1 MTVKTIATPSG
12 ADSFASWIDGSW
24 RESDTRY
31 PATNPAEGRP
41 FTDLAAASTDDVDA
55 AVASAGAAFRKTRGA
70 RPATRAEWCRSA
82 ARALLASHEEL
93 AEVLSTE
100 HGKPVAEARGEILFA
115 VRGLEMAAE
124 SVLAL
129 GGETPHVQDANKRA
143 IVRREGLGVWAVITP
158 WNFPVNIPVE
168 YIGPALASGN
178 AVVWKPAPTTAVV
191 AAKFREILLAADFPQ
206 ELLQL
211 VITNEVAVASHLVTH
226 PGIAAVGFT
235 GGSGTGQAIA
245 KAAWDK
251 KLLLELGGN
260 SPVVVLG
267 DADLDLAAAAIAN
280 AAFWNAG
287 QVCSAAGKVLV
298 AASCADE
305 LTRLLAT
312 RATDTVLGSP
322 LDPEVTMGPVH
333 LESSIARYDR
343 LIEDA
348 RERGA
353 DVVTGGERIADQDG
367 FFFPPTVLSSVG
379 RDAALF
385 TEETFGPVASLTVFD
400 DEDDM
405 VAAANAGDFGLVGSL
420 FTTDVSKAFQIGERI
435 DCGLVVVNDTSN
447 YWEYSLPFGGA
458 AGRRSGRGRLG
469 GRWVIDEF
477 SQVKTLVIDVR

>member
-1 MTVKTIATPSG
+1 MTFTVPSPAG
-12 ADSFASWIDGSW
+12 FFTSWIDGSW
-24 RESDTRY
+24 RESDTQY
-31 PATNPAEGRP
+31 PAINPATGRS
-41 FTDLAAASTDDVDA
+41 FATLAAASTSDVDA
-55 AVASAGAAFRKTRGA
+55 AVASAGAAFRRTRDT

-82 ARALLASHEEL
+82 AQVLLASHEEL

-100 HGKPVAEARGEILFA
+100 HGKPIAEARGEILFA

-129 GGETPHVQDANKRA
+129 GGETPQVQDANKRT

-168 YIGPALASGN
+168 YLGPALASGN

-226 PGIAAVGFT
+226 PGIVAVGFT
-235 GGSGTGQAIA
+235 GGSGTGQSIA
-245 KAAWDK
+245 KSAWDK

-260 SPVVVLG
+260 SPIVVLG
-267 DADLDLAAAAIAN
+267 DADLEVAAAAISN

-305 LTRLLAT
+305 LTRRLAK
-312 RATDTVLGSP
+312 RAADTVLGSP
-322 LDPEVTMGPVH
+322 LDPGVTMGPVH

-348 RERGA
+348 QEHGA
-353 DVVTGGERIADQDG
+353 DVVTGGERIQDRDG
-367 FFFPPTVLSSVG
+367 FFFPPTVVTSVG

-385 TEETFGPVASLTVFD
+385 TEETFGPVASLSVFD
-400 DEDDM
+400 DEEDM
-405 VAAANAGDFGLVGSL
+405 VAAANAGDYGLVGSL
-420 FTTDVSKAFQIGERI
+420 FTTDLSKGFQIGERI
-435 DCGLVVVNDTSN
+435 DCGLVVVNDSSN
-447 YWEYSLPFGGA
+447 YWEFSLPFGGA

-477 SQVKTLVIDVR
+477 SQVKTLAIDVR

>member
-1 MTVKTIATPSG
+1 MTLTSPSG

-24 RESDTRY
+24 SESDTQY
-31 PATNPAEGRP
+31 PAINPAEGRP
-41 FTDLAAASTDDVDA
+41 FTNLAAASIHDVDA
-55 AVASAGAAFRKTRGA
+55 AVASAGKAFQKTRTA

-82 ARALLASHEEL
+82 AQALLAKHEEL

-100 HGKPVAEARGEILFA
+100 HGKPIAEAQGEILFA

-124 SVLAL
+124 TVLAL

-168 YIGPALASGN
+168 YIGPALAAGN

-235 GGSGTGQAIA
+235 GGSGTGQSIA
-245 KAAWDK
+245 KSAWDK

-260 SPVVVLG
+260 SPIVVLG
-267 DADLDLAAAAIAN
+267 DADLDVASAAISN

-305 LTRLLAT
+305 LAPLLAQ

-348 RERGA
+348 QQHGA
-353 DVVTGGERIADQDG
+353 NVVAGGGRLQDQDG
-367 FFFPPTVLSSVG
+367 FFFPPTVLTSVG

-385 TEETFGPVASLTVFD
+385 GEETFGPVASLSVFD

-405 VAAANAGDFGLVGSL
+405 IAAANAGDYGLVGSL
-420 FTTDVSKAFQIGERI
+420 FTSDVSKAFKIGERI

-477 SQVKTLVIDVR
+477 SQVKTLAIDIR

>member
-1 MTVKTIATPSG
+1 MTIATPSG
-12 ADSFASWIDGSW
+12 ADFFASWIDGSW

-41 FTDLAAASTDDVDA
+41 FTDLAAASTQDVDA
-55 AVASAGAAFRKTRGA
+55 AVASAATAFRKTRDA
-70 RPATRAEWCRSA
+70 RPATRAAWCRSA
-82 ARALLASHEEL
+82 AKALLAAHEDL

-100 HGKPVAEARGEILFA
+100 HGKPLAEARGEILFA
-115 VRGLEMAAE
+115 VQGLEMAAE
-124 SVLAL
+124 TVLAM
-129 GGETPHVQDANKRA
+129 GGETPHVQDPNKRV
-143 IVRREGLGVWAVITP
+143 IVRREGLGVWAIITP

-168 YIGPALASGN
+168 YIGAALASGN

-211 VITNEVAVASHLVTH
+211 VITNEVEVATHLVTH

-245 KAAWDK
+245 KSAWDK

-260 SPVVVLG
+260 SPIVVLG
-267 DADLDLAAAAIAN
+267 DADLETAAAAISN

-305 LTRLLAT
+305 LTQLLT
-312 RATDTVLGSP
+312 KQATDTVLGSP

-343 LIEDA
+343 LIENA

-353 DVVTGGERIADQDG
+353 DVVTGGERLQDRDG
-367 FFFPPTVLSSVG
+367 FFFPPTVLTSVG
-379 RDAALF
+379 NDAALF
-385 TEETFGPVASLTVFD
+385 TEETFGPVASLSVFD
-400 DEDDM
+400 NEDDI
-405 VAAANAGDFGLVGSL
+405 VAAANAGDYGLVGSL
-420 FTTDVSKAFQIGERI
+420 FTTDLSRAFKIGERI

-447 YWEYSLPFGGA
+447 YWEYSMPFGGA
-458 AGRRSGRGRLG
+458 SGRHSGRGRLG
-469 GRWVIDEF
+469 GHWVIEEF
-477 SQVKTLVIDVR
+477 TQIKTLAIDVR

>member
-1 MTVKTIATPSG
+1 MTITTPSG
-12 ADSFASWIDGSW
+12 TGFFASWIDGSW

-31 PATNPAEGRP
+31 PAINPTAGRS
-41 FTDLAAASTDDVDA
+41 FTDLAAASAQDVDA
-55 AVASAGAAFRKTRGA
+55 AVASAGEAFRKTRDV
-70 RPATRAEWCRSA
+70 RPATRAAWCRSA
-82 ARALLASHEEL
+82 AEALLASHEDL

-100 HGKPVAEARGEILFA
+100 QGKPLEESIGEILFA

-129 GGETPHVQDANKRA
+129 SGEMPQVQDANKRV

-168 YIGPALASGN
+168 YLGAALASGN
-178 AVVWKPAPTTAVV
+178 AAVWKPAPTTAVV

-211 VITNEVAVASHLVTH
+211 VITNEVEVASHLVTH
-226 PGIAAVGFT
+226 PGIVAVGFT
-235 GGSGTGQAIA
+235 GSSGTGQAIA
-245 KAAWDK
+245 KSAWDK

-260 SPVVVLG
+260 TPIVVLG
-267 DADLDLAAAAIAN
+267 DADLETAAAAIAN

-305 LTRLLAT
+305 LTQLLAQ

-333 LESSIARYDR
+333 MESSIARYDR

-348 RERGA
+348 RQRGG
-353 DVVTGGERIADQDG
+353 DVVTGGQRVQDQDG
-367 FFFPPTVLSSVG
+367 FFFPPTVITSVA

-385 TEETFGPVASLTVFD
+385 TEETFGPLASLSVFD
-400 DEDDM
+400 DEDDL
-405 VAAANAGDFGLVGSL
+405 VAAANAGGYGLVGSL
-420 FTTDVSKAFQIGERI
+420 FTS
-435 DCGLVVVNDTSN
+435 
-447 YWEYSLPFGGA
+447 
-458 AGRRSGRGRLG
+458 
-469 GRWVIDEF
+469 
-477 SQVKTLVIDVR
+477 

>member
-1 MTVKTIATPSG
+1 MSFTASS
-12 ADSFASWIDGSW
+12 AAESFASWIDGSW

-31 PATNPAEGRP
+31 PALNPATGQP
-41 FTDLAAASTDDVDA
+41 FTNLAAASAQDVDI

-82 ARALLASHEEL
+82 ARALLAAHGEL

-115 VRGLEMAAE
+115 VRGLELAAE
-124 SVLAL
+124 SVLAN
-129 GGETPHVQDANKRA
+129 GGELPQVEDANKRA

-211 VITNEVAVASHLVTH
+211 VITNEVEVASHLVTH

-235 GGSGTGQAIA
+235 GGSGTGRSIA
-245 KAAWDK
+245 KSAWDK

-260 SPVVVLG
+260 SPIVVLG
-267 DADLDLAAAAIAN
+267 DADLEIAAAAISN

-305 LTRLLAT
+305 LARLLAK
-312 RATDTVLGSP
+312 RAADTVVGSP
-322 LDPEVTMGPVH
+322 LDPDVTMGPVH
-333 LESSIARYDR
+333 LESGIARYDR
-343 LIEDA
+343 LVADA

-353 DVVTGGERIADQDG
+353 TVVTGGERIKDKDG
-367 FFFPPTVLSSVG
+367 FFYHPTVITSVG
-379 RDAALF
+379 RDAAVF
-385 TEETFGPVASLTVFD
+385 SEETFGPIASLTVFD
-400 DEDDM
+400 DEEDM
-405 VAAANAGDFGLVGSL
+405 IAAANAGDFGLVGAL
-420 FTTDVSKAFQIGERI
+420 FTTDLSKGFRLGERI
-435 DCGLVVVNDTSN
+435 DCGLVVVNDTTN

-458 AGRRSGRGRLG
+458 AGRHSGRGRLG

-477 SQVKTLVIDVR
+477 SQVKTLAIDIR

>member
-1 MTVKTIATPSG
+1 MLMSFTASS
-12 ADSFASWIDGSW
+12 AAESFASWIDGSW

-31 PATNPAEGRP
+31 PALNPATGQP
-41 FTDLAAASTDDVDA
+41 FTNLEAASTRDVDI
-55 AVASAGAAFRKTRGA
+55 AVASAGAAFRKTRGV
-70 RPATRAEWCRSA
+70 RPATRAGWCRSA
-82 ARALLASHEEL
+82 AQALLASHEEL

-129 GGETPHVQDANKRA
+129 SGESPQVEDPNKRVV
-143 IVRREGLGVWAVITP
+143 VRREGLGVWAVITP

-211 VITNEVAVASHLVTH
+211 VITNEVEVAGHLVTH
-226 PGIAAVGFT
+226 PEIVAVGFT
-235 GGSGTGQAIA
+235 GGSGTGRSIA
-245 KAAWDK
+245 KSAWDK

-260 SPVVVLG
+260 SPIVVLG
-267 DADLDLAAAAIAN
+267 DADLEIAAAAISN

-305 LTRLLAT
+305 LARLLAK
-312 RATDTVLGSP
+312 RADDTVVGSP
-322 LDPEVTMGPVH
+322 LDPDVTMGPVH
-333 LESSIARYDR
+333 LESGIARYER
-343 LIEDA
+343 LIADA

-353 DVVTGGERIADQDG
+353 TVVTGGERIAEKDG
-367 FFFPPTVLSSVG
+367 FFFHPTVISSVG
-379 RDAALF
+379 RDAAVF
-385 TEETFGPVASLTVFD
+385 SEETFGPIASLTVFD
-400 DEDDM
+400 DEEDM
-405 VAAANAGDFGLVGSL
+405 IAAANAGDFGLVGAL
-420 FTTDVSKAFQIGERI
+420 FTTDLSKGFQIGERI
-435 DCGLVVVNDTSN
+435 DCGLVVVNDTTN

-458 AGRRSGRGRLG
+458 AGRHSGRGRLG

-477 SQVKTLVIDVR
+477 SQVKTLAIDVR

>member
-1 MTVKTIATPSG
+1 MAFATPSG
-12 ADSFASWIDGSW
+12 ADFFASWIDGSW
-24 RESDTRY
+24 RGTDSMY
-31 PATNPAEGRP
+31 PAINPAEGRP
-41 FTDLAAASTDDVDA
+41 FADLAAASTQDVDA
-55 AVASAGAAFRKTRGA
+55 AVASAGAAFRKTRGV

-82 ARALLASHEEL
+82 AQALLAAHEEL

-100 HGKPVAEARGEILFA
+100 HGKPIAEAGGEILFA

-124 SVLAL
+124 SVLAQ

-211 VITNEVAVASHLVTH
+211 VITNEVAVAGHLVTH
-226 PGIAAVGFT
+226 PGIVAVGFT
-235 GGSGTGQAIA
+235 GGSGTGQSIA
-245 KAAWDK
+245 KSAWDK

-260 SPVVVLG
+260 SPIVVLG
-267 DADLDLAAAAIAN
+267 DADLDIAAAAISN

-305 LTRLLAT
+305 LTQMLAK
-312 RATDTVLGSP
+312 RAADTVLGSP
-322 LDPEVTMGPVH
+322 LDPGVTMGPVH
-333 LESSIARYDR
+333 MEASIARYDR
-343 LIEDA
+343 LIGDA

-353 DVVTGGERIADQDG
+353 DVVAGGERVQGRDG
-367 FFFPPTVLSSVG
+367 FFFPPTVVTSVG

-385 TEETFGPVASLTVFD
+385 TEETFGPVASLSVFD

-405 VAAANAGDFGLVGSL
+405 VEAANAGDFGLVGSL
-420 FTTDVSKAFQIGERI
+420 FTTDVSKAFRLGELI

-447 YWEYSLPFGGA
+447 FWEYSLPFGGA

-477 SQVKTLVIDVR
+477 SQVKTLAIDVR

>member
-1 MTVKTIATPSG
+1 MTVTTPSG
-12 ADSFASWIDGSW
+12 ADLFASWIDGSW
-24 RESDTRY
+24 RETDTHY

-41 FTDLAAASTDDVDA
+41 FTDLAAASVDDVDA
-55 AVASAGAAFRKTRGA
+55 AVASAAAAFQKTRGA

-82 ARALLASHEEL
+82 ARALHASHEEL

-100 HGKPVAEARGEILFA
+100 HGKPLAEALGEILFA

-124 SVLAL
+124 TLL
-129 GGETPHVQDANKRA
+129 GHGGEVPHVQDANKRV

-211 VITNEVAVASHLVTH
+211 VITREVEVASHLVTH
-226 PGIAAVGFT
+226 PGIVAVGFT
-235 GGSGTGQAIA
+235 GGSGTGQSIA

-260 SPVVVLG
+260 SPMVVLG
-267 DADLDLAAAAIAN
+267 DADLEVAAAAISN

-305 LTRLLAT
+305 LTRLLAE
-312 RATDTVLGSP
+312 RAADTVVGSP
-322 LDPEVTMGPVH
+322 LDPDVTMGPVH
-333 LESSIARYDR
+333 LESGIARYDR

-348 RERGA
+348 QERGA
-353 DVVTGGERIADQDG
+353 NVVTGGRRIQDRDG
-367 FFFPPTVLSSVG
+367 FYFPPTVVTSVG

-385 TEETFGPVASLTVFD
+385 SEETFGPVASLSVFD
-400 DEDDM
+400 DEEDM
-405 VAAANAGDFGLVGSL
+405 IAAANSGDFGLVGAL
-420 FTTDVSKAFQIGERI
+420 FTTDLGKAFTVGERI

-447 YWEYSLPFGGA
+447 FWEYSMPFGGA

-469 GRWVIDEF
+469 GRWVLDEF
-477 SQVKTLVIDVR
+477 SQVKTLAIDVG

>member
-1 MTVKTIATPSG
+1 MTFTAPSA
-12 ADSFASWIDGSW
+12 ADFYSSWIDGSW
-24 RESDTRY
+24 RESDMRY
-31 PATNPAEGRP
+31 PAINPATGRP
-41 FTDLAAASTDDVDA
+41 FADLASASAGDVDT
-55 AVASAGAAFRKTRGA
+55 AVASAEAAFRKNRGA
-70 RPATRAEWCRSA
+70 GAATRAAWCRSA
-82 ARALLASHEEL
+82 AQALLGAHGEL

-100 HGKPVAEARGEILFA
+100 QGKPIAEATGEILFA

-129 GGETPHVQDANKRA
+129 GGETPQVQDTNKRA

-168 YIGPALASGN
+168 YLGPALASGN

-226 PGIAAVGFT
+226 PGIVAVGFT
-235 GGSGTGQAIA
+235 GSSGTGQSIA
-245 KAAWDK
+245 ESAWRK

-260 SPVVVLG
+260 SPIVVLG
-267 DADLDLAAAAIAN
+267 DADIEIAATAISN

-305 LTRLLAT
+305 LTRLLAK
-312 RATDTVLGSP
+312 RATETVLGSP
-322 LDPEVTMGPVH
+322 LDPGVTMGPVH

-343 LIEDA
+343 LIENA
-348 RERGA
+348 REHGA
-353 DVVTGGERIADQDG
+353 DVVTGGERIQGEEG
-367 FFFPPTVLSSVG
+367 FFFPPTVITSVG

-385 TEETFGPVASLTVFD
+385 SEETFGPIASLSVFE
-400 DEDDM
+400 DEEDM
-405 VAAANAGDFGLVGSL
+405 VAAANAGEFGLVGSL
-420 FTTDVSKAFQIGERI
+420 FTTDLARAFQLGERI
-435 DCGLVVVNDTSN
+435 DCGLVVVNDSSN
-447 YWEYSLPFGGA
+447 YWEFSLPFGGA
-458 AGRRSGRGRLG
+458 AGRQSGRGRLG

-477 SQVKTLVIDVR
+477 SQVKTLAIDVR

>member
-1 MTVKTIATPSG
+1 MTIATPSG
-12 ADSFASWIDGSW
+12 ADFFGSWIDGSW
-24 RESDTRY
+24 RESDTGY
-31 PATNPAEGRP
+31 PAMNPAEGRP
-41 FTDLAAASTDDVDA
+41 FTELAAASTGDVDA
-55 AVASAGAAFRKTRGA
+55 AVASAGAAFRKTRDA

-82 ARALLASHEEL
+82 AQALLASHEEL
-93 AEVLSTE
+93 AQVLSTE

-124 SVLAL
+124 SVLAA

-178 AVVWKPAPTTAVV
+178 AIVWKPAPTTAVV
-191 AAKFREILLAADFPQ
+191 AAKFREILLSADFPQ

-211 VITNEVAVASHLVTH
+211 VVTNEVAVASHLVTH

-235 GGSGTGQAIA
+235 GGSGTGQSIA
-245 KAAWDK
+245 KSAWDK

-260 SPVVVLG
+260 SPIVVLG
-267 DADLDLAAAAIAN
+267 DADLDIAATAISN

-305 LTRLLAT
+305 LTRLLAKQ
-312 RATDTVLGSP
+312 ATDTVLGSP

-333 LESSIARYDR
+333 LESGIARYDR
-343 LIEDA
+343 LIQDA

-353 DVVTGGERIADQDG
+353 DVVTGGERLQDEDG
-367 FFFPPTVLSSVG
+367 FYFPPTVITSVG

-385 TEETFGPVASLTVFD
+385 AEETFGPIASLSVFD
-400 DEDDM
+400 DEEDM
-405 VAAANAGDFGLVGSL
+405 VAAANDGDFGLVGSL
-420 FTTDVSKAFQIGERI
+420 FTSDVSKAFRLGERI

-469 GRWVIDEF
+469 GRWVVDEF
-477 SQVKTLVIDVR
+477 SQVKTLAIDVR

>member
-1 MTVKTIATPSG
+1 MTITTPSG
-12 ADSFASWIDGSW
+12 TGFFASWIDGSW

-31 PATNPAEGRP
+31 PAINPTAGRS
-41 FTDLAAASTDDVDA
+41 FTDLAAASAQDVDA
-55 AVASAGAAFRKTRGA
+55 AVASAGEAFRKTRDV
-70 RPATRAEWCRSA
+70 RPATRAAWCRSA
-82 ARALLASHEEL
+82 AEALLASHEDL

-100 HGKPVAEARGEILFA
+100 QGKPLEESIGEILFA

-129 GGETPHVQDANKRA
+129 SGEMPQVQDANKRV

-168 YIGPALASGN
+168 YLGAALASGN
-178 AVVWKPAPTTAVV
+178 AAVWKPAPTTAVV

-211 VITNEVAVASHLVTH
+211 VITNEVEVASHLVTH
-226 PGIAAVGFT
+226 PGIVAVGFT
-235 GGSGTGQAIA
+235 GSSGTGQAIA
-245 KAAWDK
+245 KSAWDK

-260 SPVVVLG
+260 TPIVVLG
-267 DADLDLAAAAIAN
+267 DADLETAAAAIAN

-305 LTRLLAT
+305 LTQLLAQ

-333 LESSIARYDR
+333 MESSIARYDR

-348 RERGA
+348 RQRGG
-353 DVVTGGERIADQDG
+353 DVVTGGQRVQDQDG
-367 FFFPPTVLSSVG
+367 FFFPPTVITSVA

-385 TEETFGPVASLTVFD
+385 TEETFGPLASLSVFD
-400 DEDDM
+400 DEDDL
-405 VAAANAGDFGLVGSL
+405 VAAANAGGYGLVGSL
-420 FTTDVSKAFQIGERI
+420 FTSNLSKAFQIGERI
-435 DCGLVVVNDTSN
+435 DCGLVVVNDSSN
-447 YWEYSLPFGGA
+447 YWEYNVPFGGA
-458 AGRRSGRGRLG
+458 AGRHSGRGRLG

-477 SQVKTLVIDVR
+477 SQVKTLAIDVR

>member
-1 MTVKTIATPSG
+1 MTFTVPSA
-12 ADSFASWIDGSW
+12 ADYCASWIDGSW
-24 RESDTRY
+24 CESDTQY
-31 PATNPAEGRP
+31 PAINPATGRP
-41 FTDLAAASTDDVDA
+41 FANLAAASTHDVDA
-55 AVASAGAAFRKTRGA
+55 AVASAETAFRSTRDT
-70 RPATRAEWCRSA
+70 RPATRAAWCRSA
-82 ARALLASHEEL
+82 AQALLASHEEL

-100 HGKPVAEARGEILFA
+100 HGKPIAEARGEILFA

-129 GGETPHVQDANKRA
+129 NGEMPPVQDTNKRA

-168 YIGPALASGN
+168 YLGPALASGN

-211 VITNEVAVASHLVTH
+211 VITNDVAVASHLVTH
-226 PGIAAVGFT
+226 PGIVAVGFT
-235 GGSGTGQAIA
+235 GGSGTGQSIA
-245 KAAWDK
+245 QSAWDK

-260 SPVVVLG
+260 SPIVVLG
-267 DADLDLAAAAIAN
+267 DADLEIAAAAISN

-305 LTRLLAT
+305 LTRLLAK
-312 RATDTVLGSP
+312 RAADTVVGSP
-322 LDPEVTMGPVH
+322 LDPKVTMGPVH

-348 RERGA
+348 KERGA
-353 DVVTGGERIADQDG
+353 DIVTGGERIQDQDG
-367 FFFPPTVLSSVG
+367 FFFPPTVITSVG

-385 TEETFGPVASLTVFD
+385 TEETFGPVASLSVFD
-400 DEDDM
+400 DEEDM

-420 FTTDVSKAFQIGERI
+420 FTTNLSKAFQMGERI
-435 DCGLVVVNDTSN
+435 DCGLVVVNDSSN
-447 YWEYSLPFGGA
+447 YWEFSLPFGGA

-469 GRWVIDEF
+469 GHWVIDEF
-477 SQVKTLVIDVR
+477 SQIKTLAIDVR